1 MVDVIYLNMSNV
13 DQLVAERKKRTRR
26 MKNAAEKYH
35 NIRLGLYYCQRL
47 RMQIS
52 GKDIFALRFILQ
64 PIKNLRKYIAIVN
77 HLLQ

>member
-1 MVDVIYLNMSNV
+1 MVDVIYLNMSIF
-13 DQLVAERKKRTRR
+13 DQLVAEKKKRTRR
-26 MKNAAEKYH
+26 MENAAEKYH
-35 NIRLGLYYCQRL
+35 NFRLELYCSQRL

-52 GKDIFALRFILQ
+52 GKDIFSQRFILQ